1 MMIYIVV
8 CAISLAIFWYHLKY
22 KKRNDQLARIPSPY
36 KYPLVHNTFAF
47 VGKSPKQIFDW
58 MKDMSYE
65 HGSIYQFTF
74 DPFDYSTMVISDP
87 RMAEQILT
95 SNKLIDK
102 TIDYDYMKAWLGT
115 GLIISSG
122 TKWHQRRKILT
133 SAFHFQ
139 ILEKFVE
146 IMDEQGKTFI
156 ENLQKY
162 DGQDID
168 FLPLVSL
175 YTLDVICESAM
186 GCKINAQNDEDS
198 AYVRAVKE

>member
-1 MMIYIVV
+1 MATI
-8 CAISLAIFWYHLKY
+8 WYHLKY
-22 KKRNDQLARIPSPY
+22 KKRNDQLAQIPSPY
-36 KYPLVHNTFAF
+36 KYPLVHNTYAF
-47 VGKSPKQIFDW
+47 FGKSPKQIFDW
-58 MKDMSYE
+58 MEEMSRQL
-65 HGSIYQFTF
+65 GPIYQFTF

-87 RMAEQILT
+87 KMAEHILT
-95 SNKLIDK
+95 SNKWIDK
-102 TIDYDYMKAWLGT
+102 TIDYDFMKAWLGT

-156 ENLQKY
+156 QNLEKY
-162 DGQDID
+162 VGQDID
-168 FLPLVSL
+168 VVPLISL
-175 YTLDVICESAM
+175 YALDVICESAM
-186 GCKINAQNDEDS
+186 GCKINAQNDDS